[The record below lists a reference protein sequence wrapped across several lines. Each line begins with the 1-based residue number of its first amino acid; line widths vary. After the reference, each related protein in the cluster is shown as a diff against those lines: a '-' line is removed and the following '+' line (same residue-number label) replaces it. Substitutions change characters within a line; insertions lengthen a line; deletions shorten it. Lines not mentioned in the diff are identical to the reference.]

1 MELMNG
7 ISVIV
12 CCYNSAWIIE
22 RCLNALLAQQVPS
35 YVLCEIIVVNNAST
49 DDTERIAN
57 KVLQKGH
64 ISYQLI
70 NEPKAGLLNARK
82 CGIRAARYSY
92 TIFCDDDN
100 VLCDIY
106 VSTMYDQ
113 MEKDSG
119 LGACGGLG
127 IAEFQMASHP
137 YVKKYIA
144 SYAIG
149 SQLDNVKANFL
160 YGAGICVRTLLLRK
174 IYSNYDLLLTGR
186 CGNLLL
192 SGDDSEM
199 TKLMVLENYRLSY
212 TDDAKFYHVLPS
224 KRLTCKYL
232 INMFKG
238 FGLAYP
244 ILKAYDIALN
254 GKNPF
259 VYILFMY
266 INILFNLLFNILFA
280 VIKRKRV
287 IWIFFWINA
296 AKGLCYWG
304 WNKLYYLSKSLKKY

>member
-35 YVLCEIIVVNNAST
+35 SVLWEIIVVNNAST

-113 MEKDSG
+113 MEKDS
-119 LGACGGLG
+119 A
-127 IAEFQMASHP
+127 
-137 YVKKYIA
+137 
-144 SYAIG
+144 
-149 SQLDNVKANFL
+149 
-160 YGAGICVRTLLLRK
+160 
-174 IYSNYDLLLTGR
+174 
-186 CGNLLL
+186 
-192 SGDDSEM
+192 
-199 TKLMVLENYRLSY
+199 
-212 TDDAKFYHVLPS
+212 
-224 KRLTCKYL
+224 
-232 INMFKG
+232 
-238 FGLAYP
+238 
-244 ILKAYDIALN
+244 
-254 GKNPF
+254 
-259 VYILFMY
+259 
-266 INILFNLLFNILFA
+266 
-280 VIKRKRV
+280 
-287 IWIFFWINA
+287 
-296 AKGLCYWG
+296 
-304 WNKLYYLSKSLKKY
+304 